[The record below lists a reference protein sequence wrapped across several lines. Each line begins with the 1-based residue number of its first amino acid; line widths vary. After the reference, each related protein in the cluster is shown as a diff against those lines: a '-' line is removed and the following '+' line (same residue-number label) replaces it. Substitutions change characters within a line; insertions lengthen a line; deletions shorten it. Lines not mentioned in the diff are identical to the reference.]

1 MIYGRFSAK
10 ATAKDLTKHMSPRKP
25 KLCMRK
31 NGESRHESLWG
42 LEPNRYPVFDAA
54 DLVLTYEFKATRIGA
69 QPCML
74 LVLLSDAC
82 ACWSSLVHADRSGN
96 FAIHKVI
103 IKGSWEAILPCYGQ
117 IEF

>member
-1 MIYGRFSAK
+1 MIYGQFSAK

-54 DLVLTYEFKATRIGA
+54 HVFPI
-69 QPCML
+69 
-74 LVLLSDAC
+74 
-82 ACWSSLVHADRSGN
+82 
-96 FAIHKVI
+96 VI
-103 IKGSWEAILPCYGQ
+103 IATFHHRTILEHDSMCLPKY
-117 IEF
+117 